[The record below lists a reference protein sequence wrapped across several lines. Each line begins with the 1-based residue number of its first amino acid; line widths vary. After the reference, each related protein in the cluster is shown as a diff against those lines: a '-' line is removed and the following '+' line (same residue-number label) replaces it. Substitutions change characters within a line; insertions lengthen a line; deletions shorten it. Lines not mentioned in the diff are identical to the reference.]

1 MRIAVAIAANCLFL
15 ALPVTVFGQSA
26 DDGAQC
32 QSENWDKRI
41 EACTRIIQD
50 RDKTRE
56 DRAKALINRSI
67 AYMQKGD
74 DARADADDNRSIWL
88 DPKDALAFYNRANL
102 YFGEG
107 DYGRAIAGYSQAIR
121 IDPQYAPSYANRGDV
136 HRSEHDYDDAIAD
149 YTQAIK
155 VDPKY
160 SRAYLGRG
168 IVELYTNSPANAYAD
183 FTQAG
188 DIAPDYAFAPIWL
201 EIANKRD
208 KLPSRL
214 DEATAQ
220 VDMTKWPAPVIRLYL
235 GQVTPDALLAA
246 ADDPYP
252 AVKAGQTCEANF
264 YTGELALLQGRK
276 NVAALLFNVAA
287 SQCPQDYDER
297 FAAEAELKAPSAP
310 K

>member
-1 MRIAVAIAANCLFL
+1 MRIAAAIAANCLLL
-15 ALPVTVFGQSA
+15 ALPIPVFGQSA

-32 QSENWDKRI
+32 QGQDWDKRI

-50 RDKTRE
+50 RDGTRE
-56 DRAKALINRSI
+56 DRAKALINRGI

-74 DARADADDNRSIWL
+74 DARAGADDNLSIWL

-107 DYGRAIAGYSQAIR
+107 DYGRAMASYSQAIR

-136 HRSEHDYDDAIAD
+136 YRSEHDYDDAIAD

-160 SRAYLGRG
+160 PRAYLGRG

-188 DIAPDYAFAPIWL
+188 DIAPDYAFAAIWL
-201 EIANKRD
+201 EIADKRD

-235 GQVTPDALLAA
+235 GQMTPDALLAA
-246 ADDPYP
+246 ADDPYA

-264 YTGELALLQGRK
+264 YTGELALMQGRK
-276 NVAALLFNVAA
+276 HDATQLFDVAA
-287 SQCPQDYDER
+287 SQCPKDYDES
-297 FAAEAELKAPSAP
+297 FAADAELKALGAP